1 MPTLRFPRLRRSGPA
16 AWPSLAVYPTA
27 RAVLLLALTAPAGLL
42 LATLAP
48 EAWIV
53 APAVGAVLIVL
64 VLLDALMAGRLHEAR
79 LAMAADAEVGQD
91 VRFTLHAALPGGS
104 GAPMAAIACDPRL
117 ADGGRVALPLVRD
130 PAGEGAWSAQGSL
143 FPSRRGTARIDT
155 LWLRWS
161 GPLGLGHR
169 QVRRVLDQA
178 LRVWP
183 DIAPVRSQAL
193 QIFLRDAAFGLVAR
207 RIRGEGTEF
216 EALAD
221 YEPGMD
227 RRRIDWKS
235 SARHGRL
242 FAKEYETERNNQIVF
257 AFDCGQAMIE
267 PLGGLPRLD
276 RAITAALTTAWV
288 ALKAQDRVAVYG
300 FAARP
305 LALSPFVTATRDFAR
320 LQRSAAGFDY
330 HGEEPNFTFAMATLA
345 TRLQRR
351 SLVVVF
357 SDFTDPTSAELMI
370 ESLGRLMERHRVL
383 FVVMAD
389 AELAGL
395 ATASPDTL
403 DAMARAVTATALQR
417 QRALVL
423 QRLRQMGVRVVEAPY
438 EQIGTRLIDAYL
450 GVKREGSLG

>member
-1 MPTLRFPRLRRSGPA
+1 MPKWASRCAWRWMRRLPGWPAEEPA
-16 AWPSLAVYPTA
+16 ARRWP
-27 RAVLLLALTAPAGLL
+27 RWPAI
-42 LATLAP
+42 P
-48 EAWIV
+48 AW
-53 APAVGAVLIVL
+53 P
-64 VLLDALMAGRLHEAR
+64 MAGACRWRWRQVARPERGGETRL
-79 LAMAADAEVGQD
+79 V
-91 VRFTLHAALPGGS
+91 
-104 GAPMAAIACDPRL
+104 
-117 ADGGRVALPLVRD
+117 
-130 PAGEGAWSAQGSL
+130 
-143 FPSRRGTARIDT
+143 PSRRGTARIAT

-169 QVRRVLDQA
+169 QVTRPLDQA
-178 LRVWP
+178 VRIWP
-183 DIAPVRSQAL
+183 DITPVRSPAL

-216 EALAD
+216 EALAE

-257 AFDCGQAMIE
+257 AFDCGQAMTE
-267 PLGGLPRLD
+267 PLAGLPRLD

-305 LALSPFVTATRDFAR
+305 LGLSPFVAAPRDFAR
-320 LQRSAAGFDY
+320 LQRSAAAFDY
-330 HGEEPNFTFAMATLA
+330 HGEEPNFTYAMATLA

-370 ESLGRLMERHRVL
+370 ESLGRLLERHRVL

-389 AELAGL
+389 AELSGL

-417 QRALVL
+417 QRA
-423 QRLRQMGVRVVEAPY
+423 GAATAAPD
-438 EQIGTRLIDAYL
+438 GRAA
-450 GVKREGSLG
+450 GGSAA

>member
-1 MPTLRFPRLRRSGPA
+1 MPRLRVP
-16 AWPSLAVYPTA
+16 WPVSWPTLAVYPTA

-42 LATLAP
+42 LASLAP
-48 EAWIV
+48 QAWIV
-53 APAVGAVLIVL
+53 APAAGAALLAL
-64 VLLDALMAGRLHEAR
+64 VLLDALIAGPLRDLH
-79 LAMAADAEVGQD
+79 LAMAEDAEVGQP
-91 VRFTLHAALPGGS
+91 VRLALTAALS
-104 GAPMAAIACDPRL
+104 GARATPMAALACDPRL
-117 ADGGRVALPLVRD
+117 ADGGRATLPLALD
-130 PAGEGAWSAQGSL
+130 DQGRWHGDMAL
-143 FPSRRGTARIDT
+143 LPTRRGTARLET
-155 LWLRWS
+155 LWLRWT
-161 GPLGLGHR
+161 GPVGLGHR
-169 QVRRVLDQA
+169 QVRRPLA
-178 LRVWP
+178 HTLRVWP
-183 DIAPVRSQAL
+183 DITPVRSPAL

-242 FAKEYETERNNQIVF
+242 YAKEYETERNNQIVF
-257 AFDCGQAMIE
+257 AFDCGQAMAE
-267 PLGGLPRLD
+267 PLAGLPRLD

-305 LALSPFVTATRDFAR
+305 LGLSPFVTAPRDFAR

-389 AELAGL
+389 AELTAL
-395 ATASPDTL
+395 ATGAPDDL
-403 DAMARAVTATALQR
+403 DAMARTVTATALQR
-417 QRALVL
+417 QRMLVL
-423 QRLRQMGVRVVEAPY
+423 QRLRQMGVRVVEAAY
-438 EQIGTRLIDAYL
+438 DQIGTRLIDAYL